1 MARREFR
8 LPDLGEGLAEA
19 EIVQWLVTAGDR
31 VTVNQ
36 PLVEV
41 ETAKAV
47 VELPSPFAGLLVAT
61 HGAAGDTISVG
72 TVLVTVED
80 DETAEPAA
88 AAGAPPAAGART
100 GGAPEPSPG
109 AAAAVPAPAG
119 AAGGGGREPM
129 LVGYGPRAAAVGGPA
144 GLSRTRR
151 RHHRVAAA
159 NGAQAAITAPA
170 GSRAAATPPGD
181 PHEGGPTLAKPPV
194 RRLARDLGVDL
205 GGLVGTGPAGT
216 ISRHDVEAAAGVLGH
231 PGPPADA
238 RFTPSAPARPAGPSA
253 APAVPPAG
261 APGWGPRT
269 VPPAGTPRPDSA
281 ARPDVNARPTGV
293 TRPGG
298 VTRPDGAARPDGL
311 GWPDGTAQ
319 AGAGARLDGTA
330 LAAGPAA
337 PQPGGQPAEPVG
349 WVPAGA
355 TFDEVSRTWRIRVSG
370 VRRATAR
377 AMVSSAFTAPH
388 VTEFVSVDL
397 TETLAVRDRIATLP
411 EFAGL
416 KVTPLLFVARAL
428 VAAVRR
434 HPMINAGWVESGVGD
449 PEIVVS
455 SAVNLGIAVAS
466 PRGLLVPN
474 VPDADRLD
482 LAGLAQALHDLTTR
496 TRSGRARPAD
506 LSGGTITITNIG
518 VFGVDIGTP
527 ILNPGEAA
535 ILAIGAIRPAPW
547 VHEGQLAVR
556 TVGQLALSF
565 DHRLVDGEL
574 GSAVLADIA
583 AMLTDPTLL
592 LAWS

>member
-19 EIVQWLVTAGDR
+19 EIVTWLVAAGDR

-72 TVLVTVED
+72 TVLITVED
-80 DETAEPAA
+80 DETAEPAT
-88 AAGAPPAAGART
+88 AAGSPPAAGART
-100 GGAPEPSPG
+100 GGAPDPALSSPG
-109 AAAAVPAPAG
+109 AAAVPPPAVV
-119 AAGGGGREPM
+119 AGGGEREPM

-159 NGAQAAITAPA
+159 TGAQAAITAPA
-170 GSRAAATPPGD
+170 GSRAATATPPLPGD
-181 PHEGGPTLAKPPV
+181 PYEGGPALAKPPV

-231 PGPPADA
+231 STPPPADA
-238 RFTPSAPARPAGPSA
+238 RFTPSAPARPAGSFA
-253 APAVPPAG
+253 APPVTPAP

-269 VPPAGTPRPDSA
+269 APPAGTARPDSV
-281 ARPDVNARPTGV
+281 ARPDVIARPSD
-293 TRPGG
+293 
-298 VTRPDGAARPDGL
+298 VTRPDG
-311 GWPDGTAQ
+311 TAQ
-319 AGAGARLDGTA
+319 PDDLSWPGGSARLDGSA

-337 PQPGGQPAEPVG
+337 GRPGDQPAEPIG

-355 TFDEVSRTWRIRVSG
+355 TFDEASRTWRIRVSG

-428 VAAVRR
+428 LAAVRR
-434 HPMINAGWVESGVGD
+434 HPMINSGWVESGVGD

-496 TRSGRARPAD
+496 TRSGSARPAD

-535 ILAIGAIRPAPW
+535 ILAVGAIRPAPW
-547 VHEGQLAVR
+547 VHQGQLAVR

-592 LAWS
+592 LAWG